1 MRPAICIQTFTF
13 LDQTGINLGIA
24 LVKVPERILTSIE
37 RAIPF
42 ARVPVMLQRYL
53 WKLLPKSQRQFLLG
67 RLSVVDRQVVNKSMS
82 ANLGFPQPF
91 AQRSCLFIHV
101 PKCAGS
107 SVCEALFDN
116 WRPGHLPL
124 YWYEE
129 QFPQQFGNSFKFA
142 FVRDPLER
150 AYSAYAY
157 LRGNELGPRDHS
169 AQKLVRQYRD
179 FDDFVARWLHP
190 ESIHRQ
196 LHFAAQTDF
205 LTDSLGHLALDFI
218 GHQEHLER
226 DFSWVC
232 EQLGHRVKLPRIN
245 NSQQRRFGLA
255 RDFCSVRTR
264 RLVRRVYQ
272 RDYEM
277 LGYE

>member
-1 MRPAICIQTFTF
+1 MRPALCIKILTF
-13 LDQTGINLGIA
+13 LDQTKIKLCSALAKVDARTFDFNRGGHPIRADIA
-24 LVKVPERILTSIE
+24 
-37 RAIPF
+37 
-42 ARVPVMLQRYL
+42 MLQRYL
-53 WKLLPKSQRQFLLG
+53 WKLLPKSQRSFLLA
-67 RLSVVDRQVVNKSMS
+67 RLSVVDRQAVNKSMS
-82 ANLGFPQPF
+82 ANRHFPEAF
-91 AQRSCLFIHV
+91 EKHSCLFIHV

-107 SVCEALFDN
+107 SVCEALFDD

-129 QFPQQFGNSFKFA
+129 QFPKQFAASFKFA

-150 AYSAYAY
+150 AYSAYAF
-157 LRGNELGPRDHS
+157 LRGNTLGRRDQA
-169 AQKLVRQYRD
+169 AQQLVRHYRD
-179 FDDFVARWLHP
+179 FDDFVARWLHS
-190 ESIHRQ
+190 ETIGRQ

-218 GHQEHLER
+218 GYQEHLER
-226 DFSWVC
+226 DFRLVC
-232 EQLGHRVKLPRIN
+232 EQLKLPAVLPHVN
-245 NSQQRRFGLA
+245 CSHQRQPA
-255 RDFCSVRTR
+255 PAHDFCTVRTR

>member
-1 MRPAICIQTFTF
+1 
-13 LDQTGINLGIA
+13 
-24 LVKVPERILTSIE
+24 
-37 RAIPF
+37 
-42 ARVPVMLQRYL
+42 MLQRYL
-53 WKLLPKSQRQFLLG
+53 WKLLPKPQRAFLLG

-82 ANLGFPQPF
+82 ANLTFPQAF
-91 AQRSCLFIHV
+91 QQRSCLFIHV

-107 SVCEALFDN
+107 SVCTALFDG

-129 QFPQQFGNSFKFA
+129 QFPEQFANAFKFA

-150 AYSAYAY
+150 AYSAYAF
-157 LRGNELGPRDHS
+157 LHGNELSARDHM
-169 AQKLVRQYRD
+169 AQRLVRQYRD
-179 FDDFVARWLHP
+179 FDAFVARWLHP
-190 ESIHRQ
+190 ETIARQ

-218 GHQEHLER
+218 GYQEHLTR
-226 DFSWVC
+226 DFRLVC
-232 EQLGHRVKLPRIN
+232 EHLGLTGELPHVNGSRERQ
-245 NSQQRRFGLA
+245 SLPA
-255 RDFCSVRTR
+255 REFCTVRTR

-272 RDYEM
+272 RDYEL

>member
-1 MRPAICIQTFTF
+1 
-13 LDQTGINLGIA
+13 
-24 LVKVPERILTSIE
+24 
-37 RAIPF
+37 
-42 ARVPVMLQRYL
+42 MLQRYL
-53 WKLLPKSQRQFLLG
+53 WKLLPKQQRAFLLG

-82 ANLGFPQPF
+82 ANLQFPSSF
-91 AQRSCLFIHV
+91 AQRACLFIHV

-107 SVCEALFDN
+107 SVCAALFDD
-116 WRPGHLPL
+116 WSPGHLPL
-124 YWYEE
+124 YWYEQQFPE
-129 QFPQQFGNSFKFA
+129 QFAASFKFA

-150 AYSAYAY
+150 AYSAYAF
-157 LRGNELGPRDHS
+157 LRGNELGKRDHA
-169 AQKLVRQYRD
+169 AQKLVRQFRD

-190 ESIHRQ
+190 ETISRQ

-218 GHQEHLER
+218 GYQEHLAR
-226 DFSWVC
+226 DFELVC
-232 EQLGHRVKLPRIN
+232 EQLKHPVVLPHVN
-245 NSQQRRFGLA
+245 SSQQRQPRLA

-264 RLVRRVYQ
+264 RLVRRAYQ